1 MNISEIREMI
11 NSTITSNGAGEITGN
26 SLNAALMA
34 IVDAIENVGTG
45 NNVGTGSLGGSLT
58 IIVGNNSNSEVREH
72 NINCFYALKNQ
83 TEPLLVFLKK
93 DGADKPYAQSVI
105 RMRHLDNI
113 GEGKSFFAFG
123 YPVANTDEE
132 KYGLLS
138 FADEMYGLGCDG
150 IIIKINLLGKNYK
163 TNKDVTYPID
173 WSDVEYMNGVYT
185 KSSSNPEVT
194 IGMNDVEISN
204 YNGSTITLKGL
215 FDADVEFSNLPI
227 VDGKITI
234 DSTIAGGNELATSL
248 LGPVQIPIVLN
259 IETTTF
265 RDNTYISRI
274 YSENPIGVY
283 GGYPEDD
290 GSLFYSSFIEGLTLT
305 RKYA

>member
-1 MNISEIREMI
+1 
-11 NSTITSNGAGEITGN
+11 
-26 SLNAALMA
+26 
-34 IVDAIENVGTG
+34 
-45 NNVGTGSLGGSLT
+45 
-58 IIVGNNSNSEVREH
+58 
-72 NINCFYALKNQ
+72 
-83 TEPLLVFLKK
+83 
-93 DGADKPYAQSVI
+93 
-105 RMRHLDNI
+105 
-113 GEGKSFFAFG
+113 
-123 YPVANTDEE
+123 
-132 KYGLLS
+132 
-138 FADEMYGLGCDG
+138 
-150 IIIKINLLGKNYK
+150 
-163 TNKDVTYPID
+163 
-173 WSDVEYMNGVYT
+173 MNGVYT

-204 YNGSTITLKGL
+204 YNGNTITLKGL
-215 FDADVEFSNLPI
+215 FDEDVEFSNLPI

-290 GSLFYSSFIEGLTLT
+290 GSLFYRSFIEGLTLT
-305 RKYA
+305 RKYV